1 MHNII
6 TGGFPG
12 PVSRG
17 QPAPVSE
24 LDGVPCVPSAAEL
37 PGLVDLAVI
46 AVPAPAVLGIAE
58 DCGRRGVKAL
68 AVTASGLDR
77 KARAELLGI
86 CGTDMLLW
94 WESDPATKLALF
106 TCRVATP

>member
-1 MHNII
+1 LHNII

-68 AVTASGLDR
+68 AVTASGLD
-77 KARAELLGI
+77 A
-86 CGTDMLLW
+86 
-94 WESDPATKLALF
+94 
-106 TCRVATP
+106 